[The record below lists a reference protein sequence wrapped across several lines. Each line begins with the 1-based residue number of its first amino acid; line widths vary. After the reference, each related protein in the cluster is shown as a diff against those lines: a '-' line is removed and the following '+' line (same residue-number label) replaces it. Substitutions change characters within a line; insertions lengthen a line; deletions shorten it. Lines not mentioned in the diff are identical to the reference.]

1 MGLKRAELRSKKK
14 KAIGA
19 GYDRTAAKRIA
30 ETGEDPVA
38 ETEIQYAKG
47 GVVKYKKGGVVKT
60 SKNKTKHRK
69 PKPGITAPY
78 GGDM

>member
-1 MGLKRAELRSKKK
+1 MGLKRAELRRLKNEA
-14 KAIGA
+14 KAA
-19 GYDRTAAKRIA
+19 GYDDTTAKRKA
-30 ETGEDPVA
+30 RTKDPVA